1 MEQPLCQGSL
11 QKGKELD
18 LGEEPLLTKLCR
30 VYLPPGGTLTL
41 LYVFPSLTRLFHR
54 SFLTPFFSTLSCVYL
69 DIHSF
74 TLAAWNLLSR
84 VRFCEGAHK
93 RNLWVNVRVKAQGN
107 VKRNRQGNARGNLSE
122 KSRGKSRG
130 SSPRNSQENS
140 QENLW
145 ENVQGKSQGSSST
158 RDAERKMHSRGV
170 KRWGLGLKKNLTEK
184 YIA

>member
-107 VKRNRQGNARGNLSE
+107 VRRNRQGNARGNLTE
-122 KSRGKSRG
+122 KSRGKSR
-130 SSPRNSQENS
+130 ENS

-145 ENVQGKSQGSSST
+145 ENVRGKSQGSSST
-158 RDAERKMHSRGV
+158 RDAPRTQNPLKVREAMRAWIEKESDWKMHSFFN
-170 KRWGLGLKKNLTEK
+170 KNL
-184 YIA
+184 